1 MLIALRSRR
10 PLCNTLVVTTVL
22 LLVSVLSP
30 VSPLQRLLNPSKV
43 DQRSAEARTMVWA
56 AGLRMFMSNPLAG
69 IGLGNYKAQ
78 VVFFRVPNQ
87 PLADGAIAHVAHNTY
102 VEILA
107 EMGLMGLVAFLAMLV
122 TTFSG
127 LERVQHRTAKGGP
140 VLVNRAA
147 LGLQAGL
154 LAFAVAAFFVSAQY
168 QKLFWLM
175 LFLSMGLPVLARRT
189 AAGLRARPESG
200 SKATTSV
207 GAASPLR

>member
-1 MLIALRSRR
+1 
-10 PLCNTLVVTTVL
+10 
-22 LLVSVLSP
+22 
-30 VSPLQRLLNPSKV
+30 
-43 DQRSAEARTMVWA
+43 MVWA

-175 LFLSMGLPVLARRT
+175 LFLSMGLPVLGRRT